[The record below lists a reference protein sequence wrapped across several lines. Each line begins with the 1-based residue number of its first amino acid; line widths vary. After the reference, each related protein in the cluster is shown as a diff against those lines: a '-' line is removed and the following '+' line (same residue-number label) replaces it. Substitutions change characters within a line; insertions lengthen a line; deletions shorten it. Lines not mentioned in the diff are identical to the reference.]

1 MRVVSDRNTSWQL
14 EKTWIHQIGI
24 WCKCVGN
31 FNLFH
36 NFWSRRFCK
45 KDGFLFDFFALKT
58 ACFPASEFHLSE
70 TRENR
75 PKLIGYP
82 LWSQTFLLAK
92 SRAPLWICE
101 NRCFCKKMFIW
112 ERSLNKVTQFSCFC
126 WFSWVSKS
134 FATRPVAEPNMR
146 SKLKHLYFGV
156 IESVQKRH
164 RQFLKRFGEH
174 RFLEILN
181 PLKSERS
188 LIIETLTQEPAKWD
202 NRHSLS
208 VH

>member
-1 MRVVSDRNTSWQL
+1 
-14 EKTWIHQIGI
+14 
-24 WCKCVGN
+24 
-31 FNLFH
+31 
-36 NFWSRRFCK
+36 
-45 KDGFLFDFFALKT
+45 
-58 ACFPASEFHLSE
+58 
-70 TRENR
+70 
-75 PKLIGYP
+75 
-82 LWSQTFLLAK
+82 
-92 SRAPLWICE
+92 
-101 NRCFCKKMFIW
+101 MFIW

-188 LIIETLTQEPAKWD
+188 LIIETLMHLRYELHKIWGFWPKIPHFPHFSQK
-202 NRHSLS
+202 S
-208 VH
+208 VQKNNTFRKHILALICTGLQSFGIQQKKFTIFHWRSKFSFPWRSKIFSPGVQT